1 MCGRDCTAP
10 KRTLLCGCRAAGES
24 RRASDRIFRRL
35 RIQITLIMSSTP
47 STKETLTGA
56 PVKHFSIF
64 LHNKVGALLEVVKFI
79 EQKGVVVLAFC
90 IIDSAESAIA
100 RMIVSDPALVAKL
113 LHERDIA
120 YVETTVLVV
129 ELAEGAAD
137 IGHVLSCLLMA
148 EVNLLFS
155 YPLLVRPR
163 DKALLVLH
171 VDDNECASTVL
182 QGEGYQILTQ
192 GDLSR

>member
-1 MCGRDCTAP
+1 
-10 KRTLLCGCRAAGES
+10 
-24 RRASDRIFRRL
+24 
-35 RIQITLIMSSTP
+35 MSQSSP
-47 STKETLTGA
+47 STKETVTGA
-56 PVKHFSIF
+56 PVRHFSIF
-64 LHNKVGALLEVVKFI
+64 LDNKVGALLEVVKLL
-79 EQKGVVVLAFC
+79 EQKGVIVLAFS
-90 IIDSAESAIA
+90 IVDSAESSIA
-100 RMIVSDPALVAKL
+100 RMIVSDPVLVSKL
-113 LHERDIA
+113 LHEHDVA
-120 YVETTVLVV
+120 FSQTTVLVV

-137 IGHVLSCLLMA
+137 LGHVLSCLLMA

-163 DKALLVLH
+163 GKALLVLH

>member
-1 MCGRDCTAP
+1 
-10 KRTLLCGCRAAGES
+10 
-24 RRASDRIFRRL
+24 
-35 RIQITLIMSSTP
+35 MSQP
-47 STKETLTGA
+47 ATKETLTGA
-56 PVKHFSIF
+56 PVRHFSIF
-64 LHNKVGALLEVVKFI
+64 LDNKAGALLEVVKFL
-79 EQKGVVVLAFC
+79 EQHGVVVLAFS
-90 IIDSAESAIA
+90 IVDSAESSIA
-100 RMIVSDPALVAKL
+100 RMIVSDPPLVSKL
-113 LHERDIA
+113 LRDHDIA
-120 YVETTVLVV
+120 FSLTSVLVV

-137 IGHVLSCLLMA
+137 LGHVLGCLLMA

-182 QGEGYQILTQ
+182 QGEGFQILTQ

>member
-1 MCGRDCTAP
+1 
-10 KRTLLCGCRAAGES
+10 
-24 RRASDRIFRRL
+24 
-35 RIQITLIMSSTP
+35 MSQFAP
-47 STKETLTGA
+47 STKEGTAGA
-56 PVKHFSIF
+56 PVRHFSIF
-64 LHNKVGALLEVVKFI
+64 LDNKVGALLEVVKLI
-79 EQKGVVVLAFC
+79 EQKGVIVLAFS
-90 IIDSAESAIA
+90 IVDSAESSIA
-100 RMIVSDPALVAKL
+100 RMFVSDPALVSKL
-113 LHERDIA
+113 LHDHDIA
-120 YVETTVLVV
+120 FSQTTVLVV

-137 IGHVLSCLLMA
+137 LGHVLSCLLMA

-163 DKALLVLH
+163 GKALLVLH

>member
-1 MCGRDCTAP
+1 MSQAAP
-10 KRTLLCGCRAAGES
+10 A
-24 RRASDRIFRRL
+24 
-35 RIQITLIMSSTP
+35 
-47 STKETLTGA
+47 TKETLTGV

-64 LHNKVGALLEVVKFI
+64 LHNKVGALLEVVRFF
-79 EQKGVVVLAFC
+79 EEKGVIVLAFS
-90 IIDSAESAIA
+90 IVDSAESAIA
-100 RMIVSDPALVAKL
+100 RMIVSDPDLVSRL

-120 YVETTVLVV
+120 FSQTTVLVV

-137 IGHVLSCLLMA
+137 LGRVLSCLLMA

-163 DKALLVLH
+163 GKALLVLH
-171 VDDNECASTVL
+171 VDDNECASTVM
-182 QGEGYQILTQ
+182 QGEGFKLLTQ

>member
-1 MCGRDCTAP
+1 MG
-10 KRTLLCGCRAAGES
+10 L
-24 RRASDRIFRRL
+24 
-35 RIQITLIMSSTP
+35 
-47 STKETLTGA
+47 

-64 LHNKVGALLEVVKFI
+64 LHNKVGALLEVVRFF
-79 EQKGVVVLAFC
+79 EQKGVIVLAFS
-90 IIDSAESAIA
+90 IVDSAESSIA
-100 RMIVSDPALVAKL
+100 RMIVSDPSLVAKL
-113 LHERDIA
+113 LHEKDIA

-137 IGHVLSCLLMA
+137 LGRVLNALLMA

-163 DKALLVLH
+163 GKALLVLH
-171 VDDNECASTVL
+171 VDDNECASSVL

>member
-1 MCGRDCTAP
+1 M
-10 KRTLLCGCRAAGES
+10 
-24 RRASDRIFRRL
+24 
-35 RIQITLIMSSTP
+35 
-47 STKETLTGA
+47 
-56 PVKHFSIF
+56 KHFSIF
-64 LHNKVGALLEVVKFI
+64 LHNKVGALREVVKFF
-79 EQKGVVVLAFC
+79 EQKGVIVLAFS
-90 IIDSAESAIA
+90 IVDSAESAIA
-100 RMIVSDPALVAKL
+100 RMIVSDPELVAKL
-113 LHERDIA
+113 LHERDVA

-137 IGHVLSCLLMA
+137 LGHVLSCLLMA

>member
-1 MCGRDCTAP
+1 MSQAAP
-10 KRTLLCGCRAAGES
+10 
-24 RRASDRIFRRL
+24 
-35 RIQITLIMSSTP
+35 P
-47 STKETLTGA
+47 TKETVTGA

-64 LHNKVGALLEVVKFI
+64 LHNKVGALLEVVRFF
-79 EQKGVVVLAFC
+79 EEKGVVVLAFS
-90 IIDSAESAIA
+90 IVDSAESAIA
-100 RMIVSDPALVAKL
+100 RMIVSDPDLVSRL

-120 YVETTVLVV
+120 FSQTTVLVV

-137 IGHVLSCLLMA
+137 LGRVLSCLLMA

-163 DKALLVLH
+163 GKALLVLH
-171 VDDNECASTVL
+171 VDDNECAANVM
-182 QGEGYQILTQ
+182 QGEGFKMLTQ